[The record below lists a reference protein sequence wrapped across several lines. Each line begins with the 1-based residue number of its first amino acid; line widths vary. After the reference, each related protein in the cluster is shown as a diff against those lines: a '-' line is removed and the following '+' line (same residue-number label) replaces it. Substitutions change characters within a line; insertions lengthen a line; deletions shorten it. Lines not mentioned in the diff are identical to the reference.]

1 MLGKRLPSL
10 FCATFRLRR
19 LLNEFFYDG
28 QQFSNGA
35 YFFFDTALKHPDK
48 GNTLGRKC
56 FLAQQEL
63 QH

>member
-1 MLGKRLPSL
+1 MLGKILPLL
-10 FCATFRLRR
+10 FCPTFWLRR

-35 YFFFDTALKHPDK
+35 YFFFDTALKHPNK
-48 GNTLGRKC
+48 SNTLGRKR
-56 FLAQQEL
+56 FLAQQKL

>member
-1 MLGKRLPSL
+1 MLGKILPSL
-10 FCATFRLRR
+10 FCATFQLRR

-28 QQFSNGA
+28 QQFSNSA